1 MFGIAISPIGVAGH
15 FRSCFYDSI
24 EELER
29 YFMTADAY
37 ERLNEYAQRA
47 SEEDVEQIREKI
59 RGMNRGPIRKMWNDV
74 MVLWRM
80 ITDKNA
86 SWVSRSMAIGAIVY
100 LITPIDAVPDLLP
113 LVGLSDDAAVIIAA
127 VAALAWEL
135 NKYRQ
140 AEANFDPSTVDATP
154 STN

>member
-1 MFGIAISPIGVAGH
+1 MSAEA
-15 FRSCFYDSI
+15 YD
-24 EELER
+24 
-29 YFMTADAY
+29 
-37 ERLNEYAQRA
+37 RLNEYAQRA
-47 SEEDVEQIREKI
+47 SEADVEAIREKI

-74 MVLWRM
+74 LALWRM

-86 SWVSRSMAIGAIVY
+86 NWVSRSMAIGAIVY

-113 LVGLSDDAAVIIAA
+113 LIGLSDDAAVILAA

-140 AEANFDPSTVDATP
+140 AEANFDPMTVDGEP
-154 STN
+154 SRK

>member
-1 MFGIAISPIGVAGH
+1 
-15 FRSCFYDSI
+15 
-24 EELER
+24 
-29 YFMTADAY
+29 
-37 ERLNEYAQRA
+37 
-47 SEEDVEQIREKI
+47 
-59 RGMNRGPIRKMWNDV
+59 MNRGPIRKLWNDV
-74 MVLWRM
+74 LALWRM

-113 LVGLSDDAAVIIAA
+113 LIGLSDDAAVILAA

-140 AEANFDPSTVDATP
+140 AEATHDPMTVDATSP
-154 STN
+154 ST